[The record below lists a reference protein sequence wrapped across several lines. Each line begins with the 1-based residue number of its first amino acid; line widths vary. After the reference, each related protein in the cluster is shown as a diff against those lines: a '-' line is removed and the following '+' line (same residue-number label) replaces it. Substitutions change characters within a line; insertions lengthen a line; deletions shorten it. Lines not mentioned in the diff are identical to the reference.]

1 MSITFPRLSP
11 LLLALI
17 ACAALRAQE
26 VRSPDGA
33 LAVHLDLRE
42 GELTYR
48 VSHRDRPVL
57 NDSPLGLETS
67 IGSFSTELRAD
78 GETRQEIDERYTLPN
93 GKQRDVHHRAN
104 QLTTRYLN
112 AGGDVLEVLFRVSD
126 RDVAFSYRL
135 SSREHRRVVV
145 QSERTGFAL
154 PAHAT
159 AYLSHQVAWGEGWM
173 KTKPSYEEGYLMDVP
188 VTRRS
193 PSSLGFTFPA
203 LFRLGDAGWAYLTE
217 TGVSGNY
224 AGSRLADPTPEGV
237 YRIAF
242 PETAENAGV
251 GDATVAASLP
261 LHTPWRTLTVGDTLA
276 PVVES
281 TVVTDVVAPLYPA
294 SHTYRPGRAS
304 WSWLLWQDASMNER
318 DQRAFV
324 DLAATMG
331 FEYILIDALWDANI
345 GREKMARL
353 VADARA
359 KNVGVLLWYN
369 SNGAWND
376 APQSPRNRLDSA
388 PARKR
393 EMAWLREIGV
403 AGLKVDFFGGDKQTT
418 IQLYEDIL
426 TDADTYGLVL
436 NFHGATLP
444 RGWERM
450 YPNYMTSEAVTASEN
465 LVFSQGFADGEAWR
479 ATVIPFV
486 RNPAGA
492 MDYGPLLLN
501 RRFSRDQ
508 TRGVIRRTTDAF
520 QLATT
525 VLFQSPLQ
533 HFGLTPNNLEEQPA
547 HVLDFLRTVP
557 AAWDEVRYV
566 SGTPGDHV
574 ALARRSGERWYVA
587 AAHAGKAPRRLTL
600 SLPWLSG
607 RDLTLIHDAEDLAS
621 AVRTVRV
628 GDDGSI
634 VLDLA
639 VGGGAVLFH

>member
-1 MSITFPRLSP
+1 MSISLPRLSP
-11 LLLALI
+11 LILALI

-48 VSHRDRPVL
+48 VSLRDRPVL
-57 NDSPLGLETS
+57 NASPLGLETS
-67 IGSFSTELRAD
+67 IGSFSTCLRAD
-78 GETRQEIDERYTLPN
+78 GESRQQIDERYTLPN
-93 GKQRDVHHRAN
+93 GKQRDIHHRAN
-104 QLTTRYLN
+104 QLTTRYRN

-135 SSREHRRVVV
+135 SSREHRRVIV

-159 AYLSHQVAWGEGWM
+159 AFLSHQVAWGGGWM

-193 PSSLGFTFPA
+193 PSGLGFTFPA
-203 LFRLGDAGWAYLTE
+203 LFRLGDNGWAYLTE

-224 AGSRLADPTPEGV
+224 VGSRLTDPTPDGL

-242 PETAENAGV
+242 PEAAENAGI

-359 KNVGVLLWYN
+359 KNVDVFLWYN

-376 APQSPRNRLDSA
+376 APQSPRDRLDSA

-426 TDADTYGLVL
+426 ADADTYGLVL

-450 YPNYMTSEAVTASEN
+450 YPNFMTSEAVTASEN

-479 ATVIPFV
+479 ATVLPFV

-533 HFGLTPNNLEEQPA
+533 HFGLTTNNLDEQPA
-547 HVLDFLRTVP
+547 HVLDFLKAVP

-574 ALARRSGERWYVA
+574 VLARRSGERWYVA
-587 AAHAGKAPRRLTL
+587 AAHAGQDPRRLTI

-621 AVRTVRV
+621 GVRTVRV
-628 GDDGSI
+628 GDEGSV

-639 VGGGAVLFH
+639 VGGGAVLFQ

>member
-1 MSITFPRLSP
+1 MIITFPRLSP
-11 LLLALI
+11 ILLALL
-17 ACAALRAQE
+17 ACATLPAQE
-26 VRSPDGA
+26 VRSPDDA
-33 LAVHLDLRE
+33 LAVQLDLRD

-48 VSHRDRPVL
+48 VSHRGRPVL
-57 NDSPLGLETS
+57 NESPLGLETS
-67 IGSFSTELRAD
+67 IGSFSTGLRAD
-78 GETRQEIDERYTLPN
+78 GESRQQIDERYTLPN
-93 GKQRDVHHRAN
+93 GKQRDIHHRAN
-104 QLTTRYLN
+104 QLTTRYRN
-112 AGGDVLEVLFRVSD
+112 SGGDVLEVLFRVSD

-159 AYLSHQVAWGEGWM
+159 AFLSHQVAWGEGWM

-193 PSSLGFTFPA
+193 PSGLGFTFPA
-203 LFRLGDAGWAYLTE
+203 LFRLGDAGWVYLTE

-224 AGSRLADPTPEGV
+224 VGSRLADPTPEGV

-242 PETAENAGV
+242 PEAAENAGI
-251 GDATVAASLP
+251 GDATAASSLP
-261 LHTPWRTLTVGDTLA
+261 LHTPWRTLTFGDTLA

-359 KNVGVLLWYN
+359 KNVDVFLWYN

-376 APQSPRNRLDSA
+376 APQSPRDRLNSA

-450 YPNYMTSEAVTASEN
+450 YPNFMTSEAVTASEN

-479 ATVIPFV
+479 ATVLPFV

-533 HFGLTPNNLEEQPA
+533 HFGLTPNNLDEQPA
-547 HVLDFLRTVP
+547 HVLDFLKAVP

-574 ALARRSGERWYVA
+574 VLARRSGERWYIA
-587 AAHAGKAPRRLTL
+587 AAHAGKDPRRLTIN
-600 SLPWLSG
+600 LPWLSG

-621 AVRTVRV
+621 GVRTVRV
-628 GDDGSI
+628 GDDGSV

-639 VGGGAVLFH
+639 VGGGALLFQ